1 MQNVRLALCFF
12 VLSSFIFISIQCA
25 SKKRADYNVDYKVG
39 WEVIRDTLFEK
50 GVAISPLHPSIVQE
64 KGGFEKANTDIFYF
78 QKQDVLPIWQL
89 SQWHSKYDFANTLP
103 IRKENGSIEYS
114 NRGKRIAR
122 YTEGALL
129 LDITTSTEY
138 IQPRKD
144 GEDWPHLLIE
154 QTFDRKP
161 NVGRAKELIFSM
173 ALRLMKCE
181 NKMKEGEFNESFHTA
196 QSPFYFILR
205 NTNEQS
211 EDFNKSIWL
220 GIPSFDYRYTRM
232 SENEVISWDIG
243 TNMYIYNVP
252 QKLIWGDIS
261 FQDMEWHKTQTDI
274 LPLIKQAVESMKS
287 KDLFLR
293 TSLSNLELVGMNFG
307 WEVPG
312 TFDAAILVKGIS
324 LKVID

>member
-1 MQNVRLALCFF
+1 MLKTRFIFCFL
-12 VLSSFIFISIQCA
+12 VVSSFISVQLTSQNQYENKGGNKI
-25 SKKRADYNVDYKVG
+25 G

-64 KGGFEKANTDIFYF
+64 KGSFEKANTDTFYF
-78 QKQDVLPIWQL
+78 EKRDVLPVWQL
-89 SQWHSKYDFANTLP
+89 SQWHSKYDFAKALP
-103 IRKENGSIEYS
+103 VRDEAGSIEYS
-114 NRGKRIAR
+114 NKGKRIVR
-122 YTEGALL
+122 YVDGALL

-138 IQPRKD
+138 NKPRKD

-154 QTFDRKP
+154 QTFEKKP
-161 NVGRAKELIFSM
+161 NIGKARELIFSM
-173 ALRLMKCE
+173 ALRLVKSE
-181 NKMKEGEFNESFHTA
+181 NKMKKGEFNESFHTA
-196 QSPFYFILR
+196 QSPFYFILK

-220 GIPSFDYRYTRM
+220 GIPSFDYRYTM
-232 SENEVISWDIG
+232 MNENELISWDIG

-252 QKLIWGDIS
+252 QTLIWGNIS
-261 FQDMEWHKTQTDI
+261 FQDMEWHTTRTDI

-287 KDLFLR
+287 KNLFLL
-293 TSLSNLELVGMNFG
+293 TSLSDLELVGMNFG

>member
-1 MQNVRLALCFF
+1 MLKTRLVFCFL
-12 VLSSFIFISIQCA
+12 VISSFIAGQLT
-25 SKKRADYNVDYKVG
+25 SKNQYVNKDGDKIG

-64 KGGFEKANTDIFYF
+64 KGGFEKANTDTFYF

-89 SQWHSKYDFANTLP
+89 SQWYSKYDFANTLP
-103 IRKENGSIEYS
+103 IRKEDGSIEYS
-114 NRGKRIAR
+114 NRGKRIVR
-122 YTEGALL
+122 YAEGALL

-138 IQPRKD
+138 IQLRKD

-154 QTFDRKP
+154 QTFERKP

-232 SENEVISWDIG
+232 SENEVISWDVG

-261 FQDMEWHKTQTDI
+261 FQDMEWHKTETDI

-293 TSLSNLELVGMNFG
+293 TSLSDLELVGMNFG